1 MGLRGVG
8 RGLNFGQALVKVGND
23 PVKTQDFLLRKYGR
37 KSPMSKRE
45 PFLWSQ
51 RENWRGG
58 KALSRRPQVTPA
70 LQDCALVKGC
80 HTGDCHR
87 ARHPDSRITPSGAM
101 LRWSRAKR

>member
-51 RENWRGG
+51 RENWRGAKPCRDG
-58 KALSRRPQVTPA
+58 HRSPRRFKTV
-70 LQDCALVKGC
+70 
-80 HTGDCHR
+80 
-87 ARHPDSRITPSGAM
+87 
-101 LRWSRAKR
+101 RW